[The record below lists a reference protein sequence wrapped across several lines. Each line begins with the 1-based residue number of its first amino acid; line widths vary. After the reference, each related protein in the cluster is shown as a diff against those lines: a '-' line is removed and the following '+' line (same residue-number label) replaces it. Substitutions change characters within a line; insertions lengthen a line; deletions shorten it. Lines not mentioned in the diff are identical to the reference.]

1 MPPAEDID
9 TLAVTDPVLIAEVA
23 TPAAAGTPAP
33 GAPRRRLG
41 LVFWV
46 SVGWL
51 SAVILL
57 AVLAP
62 VLPLPDPAAIPGNAH
77 PFASPSLHHVLGTDN
92 LGRDLFSRIVFGARI
107 SLAVGFGS
115 ITVSL
120 VVGGSLALL
129 AGFFQGALD
138 LTLNGLVANVALA
151 FPPLIFLLAAVT
163 FLGNRLIVIILAIG
177 ALGAFHTFR
186 VVRGA
191 TLHQSSRDFVD
202 AARVIG
208 ATNRRLI
215 LREILPGV
223 IPPVL
228 AVVLVGVATAI
239 TAEAA
244 LAFLGFSVP
253 PPTPTWGRIIAEGQA
268 FLSND
273 AWICLLP
280 AIVLCLTVLALNFAG
295 DRLRSLLDARE
306 GNL

>member
-1 MPPAEDID
+1 MPSADDID
-9 TLAVTDPVLIAEVA
+9 TLAVGDPFLITEVA
-23 TPAAAGTPAP
+23 AAP
-33 GAPRRRLG
+33 GAGLSAPRRRLG
-41 LVFWV
+41 LLFWV

-51 SAVILL
+51 AAVILL
-57 AVLAP
+57 ALLAP
-62 VLPLPDPAAIPGNAH
+62 VLPLADPSRIPGNAH
-77 PFASPSLHHVLGTDN
+77 PFASPSLHHLLGTDD
-92 LGRDLFSRIVFGARI
+92 LGRDLFSRVVNGSRV

-115 ITVSL
+115 IAVSL
-120 VVGGSLALL
+120 LVGGSLGLL

-138 LTLNGLVANVALA
+138 LTVNGLVANVALA

-163 FLGNRLIVIILAIG
+163 FLGNRLIVILLAIG
-177 ALGAFHTFR
+177 TLGTFHTFR

-191 TLHQSSRDFVD
+191 TLHQSSRDFVA

-215 LREILPGV
+215 LREVLPGV

-239 TAEAA
+239 TAEAG

-253 PPTPTWGRIIAEGQA
+253 PPTPTWGSIIAEGQA

-273 AWICLLP
+273 AWIGLIP
-280 AIVLCLTVLALNFAG
+280 AIVLCLTVLSLNFAG